1 MKKISLSKK
10 MIIASVCGLVFG
22 ILFADYSKDIKFIGD
37 IFLRMMQ
44 MSVVFLVMGAM
55 IESVGSITPKDLG
68 KIGIKAIFL
77 FIVTTLISAAA
88 GIVVVNIIQPGVGV
102 NMNNAV
108 EFVAPVVDGNIV
120 NLIVNFVPINI
131 FKSMAEGN
139 MIQIIIFSI
148 LFGLAISTL
157 SHDNKAQQVLTF
169 VKNGNA
175 VIMKIIEL
183 VMVFAPIGIFA
194 LVASMTGNYG
204 ISILIPLGKYLI
216 AMIIGAV
223 LVFGIGLVVVGFYAK
238 VAPYKI
244 LFKIKD
250 TIIVSMMTTS
260 SAVSLPMQM
269 SDCENKL
276 GISKRVSRLVNPLAM
291 SLNSDGLALS
301 ISIACI
307 MIAQLFGMELTIY
320 QQIIIVLIS
329 TFTTMGNLL
338 VPGGALVAFS
348 VAFSMVGLPIEGI
361 ALLAGVEWFAGIPRT
376 LLNVI
381 DDVLI
386 TLFIAVNEK
395 EFDRDKFNA
404 SK

>member
-10 MIIASVCGLVFG
+10 MIIASICGLAFG
-22 ILFADYSKDIKFIGD
+22 IIFSDFSKDIKFIGD
-37 IFLRMMQ
+37 IFLRLMQ

-55 IESVGSITPKDLG
+55 IESVGSIAPKDLG
-68 KIGIKAIFL
+68 KLGIKAILLFL
-77 FIVTTLISAAA
+77 VTTLLSATI
-88 GIVVVNIIQPGVGV
+88 GILVVNIIKPGIGINIQNTLEFTKPVID
-102 NMNNAV
+102 NNII
-108 EFVAPVVDGNIV
+108 DMI
-120 NLIVNFVPINI
+120 INFVPINI
-131 FKSMAEGN
+131 FKSMSEGN
-139 MIQIIIFSI
+139 MIQVIIFSI
-148 LFGLAISTL
+148 FFGLAISTSVHFDEAQHVL
-157 SHDNKAQQVLTF
+157 SFIKSV
-169 VKNGNA
+169 NA
-175 VIMKIIEL
+175 VIMRIIEL

-194 LVASMTGNYG
+194 LIASMTGNYG
-204 ISILIPLGKYLI
+204 ITILIPLGKYLI
-216 AMIIGAV
+216 AMIIGAIS
-223 LVFGIGLVVVGFYAK
+223 VFGIGLIVVGLYAK
-238 VAPYKI
+238 VAPHKI
-244 LFKIKD
+244 LLKLKD
-250 TIIVSMMTTS
+250 TIVVSMTTTS

-269 SDCENKL
+269 HDCENKL

-307 MIAQLFGMELTIY
+307 MIAQFFGIELTLY

-348 VAFSMVGLPIEGI
+348 VAFTMVGLPIEGI

-386 TLFIAVNEK
+386 TMFIAVNEK
-395 EFDRDKFNA
+395 EFDREKFNE